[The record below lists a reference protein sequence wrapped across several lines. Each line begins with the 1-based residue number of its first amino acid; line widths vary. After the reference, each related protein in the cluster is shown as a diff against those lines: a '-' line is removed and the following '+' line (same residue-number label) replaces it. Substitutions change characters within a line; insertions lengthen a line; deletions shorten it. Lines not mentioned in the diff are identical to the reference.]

1 MTAPADA
8 GATEDPIHRSVTDH
22 RQESRAKTPDIAQN
36 DECECAAASLGM
48 ILGFHGCFV
57 PIDKLRVSCQVS
69 PDGAREE
76 NLTVGAAVYGLA
88 VRVSRCDAEAISSMV
103 FPLVVEWASHQ
114 YLVVEGWGPAGWYL
128 NDPASGPRICS
139 EAEFTES
146 FAGVAV
152 EFAPGPDVKRGGR
165 QEGLVKR
172 VLSAAGNAGPMMIAA
187 SIIGLLL
194 LVPTLIVP
202 QIMSLYGNGLTG
214 ILGIS
219 TIAALVG
226 LSIALLIQTAL
237 QALQGALAVR
247 LTTRISLR
255 LWSRVV
261 YRLLRLPATFH
272 DQNGASVTVQRSLL
286 IHNIGPGVSAL
297 TTTLGAAVLTAITG
311 TIVLLIVDPLVGAVT
326 LFMAFFIAVIMM
338 RMMRTMQVKAE
349 RVVVNTVEVGGTMAS
364 ALSQIESIKA
374 SGLEDGIITRGIA
387 AQYRQID
394 AQQRVGRAMI
404 SMDVVPTFL
413 LGLSNL
419 VITGVAMLQIVNGR
433 LSPGSLLAI
442 TALVGIMMGP
452 VGQIMMS
459 INEIQMLKPT
469 LDQVDDV
476 LGAELDPVDYAS
488 PALAAPGT
496 LRGEFQAVNV
506 TFGYNRLEPPVIT
519 ELNLHL
525 RPGRRVAL
533 VGPSGCGKSTIS
545 RLVTGLHRPWS
556 GDILLDGL
564 PRTRHAPQVLTDG
577 IALVDQD
584 VTIFS
589 GTIRDNVTLWDP
601 TIPERDIIEAL
612 TDAQLVDDVAARP
625 GGLDAVLSENGSDLS
640 GGQRQ
645 RLELARALARRPQL
659 LVLDEATSALD
670 PTTEM
675 LIDQAIRRRGISC
688 LVIAHRLSTIRDS
701 DEIIVLRRGVVMERG
716 THEQLMARDGDY
728 ARLVEAG

>member
-1 MTAPADA
+1 MAPADD
-8 GATEDPIHRSVTDH
+8 GAMGDTLSRSAEIHR
-22 RQESRAKTPDIAQN
+22 RESRAKTPFVAQN
-36 DECECAAASLGM
+36 DASECAAASLGM

-57 PIDKLRVSCQVS
+57 PIDKLRESCEVSL
-69 PDGAREE
+69 DGAAEE
-76 NLTVGAAVYGLA
+76 NLTVGAAVYGLE
-88 VRVSRCDAEAISSMV
+88 VKVTRCETEALASMV

-114 YLVVEGWGPAGWYL
+114 YLVVEGWGRAGWFL
-128 NDPASGPRICS
+128 NEPASGPRICS
-139 EAEFTES
+139 EAEFAES

-152 EFAPGPDVKRGGR
+152 EFAPGPDFKRGGR
-165 QEGLVKR
+165 QEGLLKR
-172 VLSAAGNAGPMMIAA
+172 VLSAAGNAGPLTIAA

-214 ILGIS
+214 ILGMS

-226 LSIALLIQTAL
+226 LLIALIIQTAL
-237 QALQGALAVR
+237 QSLQGVLAVR

-261 YRLLRLPATFH
+261 YQLLRLPATFH
-272 DQNGASVTVQRSLL
+272 DQNGASVTVQRALL

-297 TTTLGAAVLTAITG
+297 TTTLGAAILTALTG
-311 TIVLLIVDPLVGAVT
+311 TIVLFIVDPLTGAVT
-326 LFMAFFIAVIMM
+326 LFMACFIAVILM
-338 RMMRTMQVKAE
+338 RMMQTMQVKAA

-374 SGLEDGIITRGIA
+374 SGLEDGIISRGIA

-394 AQQRVGRAMI
+394 AQQRVDRAMI
-404 SMDVVPTFL
+404 SMSVVPTFL
-413 LGLSNL
+413 VGLSNL

-476 LGAELDPVDYAS
+476 LEAELDPVDYAS

-496 LRGEFQAVNV
+496 LRGEFRAANI
-506 TFGYNRLEPPVIT
+506 TFGYNRLAPPVIT
-519 ELNLHL
+519 GLNILL
-525 RPGRRVAL
+525 RPGGRVAL

-556 GDILLDGL
+556 GEILLDGL
-564 PRTRHAPQVLTDG
+564 PRNRHAPQVLTDG

-584 VTIFS
+584 VVIFS
-589 GTIRDNVTLWDP
+589 GTIRDNVTLWDS
-601 TIPERDIIEAL
+601 TIPERDVIDAL
-612 TDAQLVDDVAARP
+612 TDAQLIEDVAARP

-645 RLELARALARRPQL
+645 RLEIARALARRPQL

-701 DEIIVLRRGVVMERG
+701 DEIIVLRKGVVMERG
-716 THEQLMARDGDY
+716 THEHLLATDGEY
-728 ARLVEAG
+728 ARLVESG